1 MPTDNAL
8 QLAAGIVSSF
18 VQHNQVASNELPAL
32 IASVHHAIANVGEE
46 QPAPA
51 QDQRKTTPA
60 QVRKSIM
67 PEALIS
73 FEDGKPY
80 RLLKR
85 HLRTLGLTP
94 EEYRAKWGL
103 PA

>member
-1 MPTDNAL
+1 
-8 QLAAGIVSSF
+8 
-18 VQHNQVASNELPAL
+18 
-32 IASVHHAIANVGEE
+32 VGEE
-46 QPAPA
+46 QPAPT
-51 QDQRKTTPA
+51 QDSRKTTPA

-103 PA
+103 PADYPMTAPGYAAKRSEFAKAAGFGRKTRGAAVKGGRKRDG